1 MLSDLILGVAA
12 VPAFIVLLMLV
23 RTQETPSWYM
33 LKGREDEARRAM
45 ERIEVAELV
54 EPSLDE
60 IRNSL
65 SSRPSGSVWRRLRE
79 MFHGGMARAT
89 IFAIVLGFSIQ
100 ITGINATI

>member
-1 MLSDLILGVAA
+1 
-12 VPAFIVLLMLV
+12 MLV

-65 SSRPSGSVWRRLRE
+65 SSRPSG
-79 MFHGGMARAT
+79 
-89 IFAIVLGFSIQ
+89 
-100 ITGINATI
+100 